1 MAVKAVEM
9 VRKIRDKHYEDTK
22 GLLLSEQI
30 KYVKDKSKRLQKGL
44 KKNQRSTT
52 DNIGT
57 DANR

>member
-22 GLLLSEQI
+22 GLSLADQI

-52 DNIGT
+52 DKIGT
-57 DANR
+57 DVHR